1 MKTRV
6 FLLFIGLTFLT
17 SCGLE
22 SSDPE
27 VRTEFMP
34 VESVEIPEY
43 FVQGDTYEILL
54 SYIKPSSCYVF
65 NNILFDIEGH
75 ERTVSIL
82 NTVYVNDNC
91 EPQNE
96 LTTVGFDLTV
106 SGDDVYLFKFYQG
119 KDQYGVDQYHLVE
132 VPVVD
137 GRETESTENR

>member
-1 MKTRV
+1 MRIRV
-6 FLLFIGLTFLT
+6 FLLFVGLSFLT

-22 SSDPE
+22 NSDPR

-43 FVQGDTYEILL
+43 FIQGDTYEILL
-54 SYIKPSSCYVF
+54 SYVKPSSCYVF

-75 ERTVSIL
+75 QRTVSIL
-82 NTVYVNDNC
+82 NTVYVDDNC

-106 SGDDVYLFKFYQG
+106 SGNDVYLFKFYQG
-119 KDQYGVDQYHLVE
+119 KDEYGVDQYHLVE
-132 VPVVD
+132 VPVVNS
-137 GRETESTENR
+137 RETNAIENR